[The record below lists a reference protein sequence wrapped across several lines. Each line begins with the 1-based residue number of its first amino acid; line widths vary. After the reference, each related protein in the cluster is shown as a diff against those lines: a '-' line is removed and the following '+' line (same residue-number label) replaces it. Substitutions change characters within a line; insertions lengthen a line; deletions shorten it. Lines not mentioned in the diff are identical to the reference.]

1 MWPTLLLCPTP
12 PLVPFI
18 STTNL
23 RPPPPP
29 DRLLSAPRTAVT
41 RRTALRVSATSQEV
55 GGQGK
60 AVPGGLSAGAK
71 NTTNPSS
78 NPQQGKKKANKEEPK
93 KEKQITGSDI
103 LRALQRVS
111 ARKAQI
117 SSNKKMQ
124 QQRRTAPDSV
134 NRTQNANRGVD
145 YDKVRALTIK
155 SDWATRLDELEK
167 RLQEFLSI

>member
-1 MWPTLLLCPTP
+1 M
-12 PLVPFI
+12 
-18 STTNL
+18 
-23 RPPPPP
+23 
-29 DRLLSAPRTAVT
+29 
-41 RRTALRVSATSQEV
+41 

-60 AVPGGLSAGAK
+60 AVPGGLGTGAK
-71 NTTNPSS
+71 NTTNPGS

-93 KEKQITGSDI
+93 KEKEITGSDI

-117 SSNKKMQ
+117 SSNKKM

-167 RLQEFLSI
+167 RLQEFLSL